1 MLEDL
6 FKEGKW
12 IILEDWDDFEVEDIV
27 EVLKGDKYE
36 ADI

>member
-27 EVLKGDKYE
+27 ELMSNKGDE
-36 ADI
+36 DV

>member
-6 FKEGKW
+6 FKEW
-12 IILEDWDDFEVEDIV
+12 TILEDWDDFEVEDIV
-27 EVLKGDKYE
+27 ELLKGDKYE